1 MVPLLLIMS
10 TVNTVSVKLTVESPP
25 KAEVLKN
32 ALKAKSKSIKAKV
45 AAEQKAEGDMDDKV
59 LKAKLGNGRIR
70 RRAKQAVTNRKTA
83 KLAHG
88 AIYYFR
94 KLASRISPSGGI
106 CPPVTPEDID
116 SMMRIGCFAREN
128 KEALLSLEAKFHA
141 DSTAATTKAE
151 KMLQSVG
158 VKPE

>member
-1 MVPLLLIMS
+1 MS

-70 RRAKQAVTNRKTA
+70 R
-83 KLAHG
+83 
-88 AIYYFR
+88 
-94 KLASRISPSGGI
+94 
-106 CPPVTPEDID
+106 
-116 SMMRIGCFAREN
+116 
-128 KEALLSLEAKFHA
+128 
-141 DSTAATTKAE
+141 
-151 KMLQSVG
+151 QSSQHNC
-158 VKPE
+158 